1 MIEALIHGP
10 VIQGFN
16 NFSYCA
22 QYLCALLSVE
32 DNKIAKRTGKLLA
45 KAILIKIAVFK
56 QEKVIHREKGSEPF
70 FCKYYGLSRKQ

>member
-1 MIEALIHGP
+1 MGLLYKALTI
-10 VIQGFN
+10 

-45 KAILIKIAVFK
+45 KAIPIKIAVFK

-70 FCKYYGLSRKQ
+70 FVNTMD